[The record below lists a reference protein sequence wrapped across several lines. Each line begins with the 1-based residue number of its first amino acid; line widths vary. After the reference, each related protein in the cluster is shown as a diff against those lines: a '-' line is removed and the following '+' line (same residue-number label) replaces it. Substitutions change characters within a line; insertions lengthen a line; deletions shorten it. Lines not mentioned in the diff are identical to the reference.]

1 MLRLLKLHTTKLM
14 HLKSFFSCQHGKE
27 FRDMKK
33 ALKRKTPINSN
44 PGPPGFHSHARS
56 MSCRPGPQMSPKVPP
71 KWCPRRAQK
80 APKPFVFMVFSP
92 SWPPKMGPILG
103 PISGRFWG
111 PSPGRRQ
118 PDPARMA
125 PYIS

>member
-1 MLRLLKLHTTKLM
+1 
-14 HLKSFFSCQHGKE
+14 
-27 FRDMKK
+27 MKK
-33 ALKRKTPINSN
+33 KYWKGKLQLIQILGPQDLAAT
-44 PGPPGFHSHARS
+44 PGPGAAVL
-56 MSCRPGPQMSPKVPP
+56 GPKMSPKVPP

-80 APKPFVFMVFSP
+80 APKPFVFIAFSP

-125 PYIS
+125 QYLS